1 MKNSKKILIL
11 GNQGYVGSVL
21 VSYLKQNYQDSQI
34 IGFDSEIYK
43 NCLTSEKDPE
53 SFLDKQIVGDVR
65 NFDESILDKVE
76 VIVYLAAISN
86 DPMGSA
92 FQKLTLDVNFYSCIK
107 IAKLAKKHKVKR
119 FIFASS
125 CSIYGSNQ
133 GYAKKEKDGL
143 DPLTT
148 YAKSKIESEKQLEIL
163 SDEDFKVMCLR
174 FATACGSSPR
184 LRLDLALNDF
194 VASAFVNKK
203 IILLSDGSSWRP
215 FISVKDMCRAIAWV
229 IYGLNFDNFLS
240 VNIGSNHWNFQ
251 IKDLAKKTSEILNN
265 IPYEIGKDKVR
276 DKRSYK
282 VNFDKFNLMAKGY
295 LPEEKLENTI
305 REMHATLE
313 KINFN
318 IKDFRRSDLIRLV
331 VLKRYLNK

>member
-1 MKNSKKILIL
+1 
-11 GNQGYVGSVL
+11 
-21 VSYLKQNYQDSQI
+21 
-34 IGFDSEIYK
+34 
-43 NCLTSEKDPE
+43 
-53 SFLDKQIVGDVR
+53 
-65 NFDESILDKVE
+65 
-76 VIVYLAAISN
+76 
-86 DPMGSA
+86 
-92 FQKLTLDVNFYSCIK
+92 
-107 IAKLAKKHKVKR
+107 
-119 FIFASS
+119 
-125 CSIYGSNQ
+125 
-133 GYAKKEKDGL
+133 
-143 DPLTT
+143 
-148 YAKSKIESEKQLEIL
+148 
-163 SDEDFKVMCLR
+163 
-174 FATACGSSPR
+174 
-184 LRLDLALNDF
+184 